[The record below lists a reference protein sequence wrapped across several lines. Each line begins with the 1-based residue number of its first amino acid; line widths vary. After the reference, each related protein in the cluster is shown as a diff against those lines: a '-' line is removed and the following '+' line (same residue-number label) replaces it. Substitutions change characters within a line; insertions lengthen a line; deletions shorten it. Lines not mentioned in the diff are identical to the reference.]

1 LNPDVQIDLTG
12 ITVSQEGPDR
22 VLVTGAKGTPP
33 PSTAKCA
40 LFAVGGFQA
49 EAFVFATGLDI
60 TTKFKMFEKLARH
73 WLSTRPE
80 VKFTKLV
87 FQHIGVA
94 AVDPKSELEG
104 TATMRIFAQADRA
117 EDFPPNGLQ
126 AIVEG
131 LSMGTY
137 PGFHRALD
145 MRNTMP
151 KLFMDFWPST
161 VAEADL
167 KLQLTF
173 LDGVSKSLPNHKE
186 TAPTMKSDSYDSKDP
201 YDESE
206 WGPTIKMPLGT
217 IVMGRSGDKGGN
229 ANLGLFVR
237 HADEYKW
244 LRTFLSINR
253 FTGLLGDE
261 AKLVNKLER
270 VEFPGM
276 LAVHFLCK
284 GLLGE
289 GVSNTDRL
297 DGLAKSM
304 VEFIRSRVVEL
315 PMTLVGRGV
324 I

>member
-1 LNPDVQIDLTG
+1 LHGV
-12 ITVSQEGPDR
+12 TVKQVGPDR
-22 VLVTGAKGTPP
+22 VLVTGAKGYPP

-60 TTKFKMFEKLARH
+60 TTKFNMFENLARH

-80 VKFTKLV
+80 VEFTKLV

-145 MRNTMP
+145 MRNTLP

-161 VAEADL
+161 IPEAEL

-173 LDGVSKSLPNHKE
+173 LNGTSKPVLNHRD
-186 TAPTMKSDSYDSKDP
+186 TIPAMKSSSYDSRQP
-201 YDESE
+201 YDAFK
-206 WGPTIKMPLGT
+206 WGTTVRLPLGT

-237 HADEYKW
+237 YADEYEW
-244 LRTFLSINR
+244 LRTFLNISR
-253 FTGLLGDE
+253 FTDLLGEE
-261 AKLVNKLER
+261 AEVINKVER

-304 VEFIRSRVVEL
+304 VEFVRARIVEL
-315 PMTLVGRGV
+315 PEKFVDRGA